1 MLSLT
6 NKIKCFIC
14 VFTSIILILAFLVV
28 RTFIINA
35 DDVKK
40 KFITQMDVKS
50 YSYLTVST
58 EDGVVLYGNSK
69 FSDDSLTRLSTFH
82 IVGDKNDG
90 IVNSII
96 ATHRP
101 ETVVKDNHKYFKD
114 IEVKLTINSILQK
127 NAYIT
132 LMNQEFSKSGCII
145 VLDYKT
151 GEIKA
156 MVSIP
161 SIDVA
166 NIDNIPNGA
175 YINKPLYSY
184 VPGSVF
190 KAISV
195 AAVLELHPEAKNFTY
210 NCNSKNGHIS
220 CMYSHGSVSLEK
232 ALEKSCNC
240 AISQLVSTYITS
252 DELEA
257 FVAKLGLTSKD
268 QIADMICN
276 QNGNIN
282 AKADLRWTSNG
293 QGKTL
298 LTPISVAKYYAIL
311 ANDGKFVEP
320 HIMYDTSVNTEQVI
334 SPQTSQFI
342 TSSLEGVV
350 EISSLTCK
358 AFGKTGTA
366 QLNDTESHSWF
377 VCSLVDENAP
387 TYTVLCFLERGGTS
401 LNAKDVTI
409 DFINNYIL

>member
-6 NKIKCFIC
+6 NKIRYFIC
-14 VFTSIILILAFLVV
+14 VFTSVILVLAFLVG
-28 RTFIINA
+28 RTFVINA
-35 DDVKK
+35 NEVKK
-40 KFITQMDVKS
+40 KFITQMDIKS

-58 EDGVVLYGNSK
+58 EDGVVLYGNSE

-101 ETVVKDNHKYFKD
+101 ETVVKDKHQYFKD
-114 IEVKLTINSILQK
+114 IDVNLTVNSVIQR
-127 NAYIT
+127 NAYT
-132 LMNQEFSKSGCII
+132 VLVNQQFSESGCII

-151 GEIKA
+151 GGIKA
-156 MVSIP
+156 MVSTP

-210 NCNSKNGHIS
+210 NCNSRNGHIS
-220 CMYSHGSVSLEK
+220 CMYSHGTVNLEK

-257 FVAKLGLTSKD
+257 FVAKLGLTSKN

-276 QNGNIN
+276 QDGNIN
-282 AKADLRWTSNG
+282 AKADLKWTSNG
-293 QGKTL
+293 QGETL
-298 LTPISVAKYYAIL
+298 LTPISVARYYSIL
-311 ANDGKFVEP
+311 ANNGEVVEP
-320 HIMYDTSVNTEQVI
+320 HIMLDTSVKPKQVI
-334 SPQTSQFI
+334 SAQTSQFI
-342 TSSLEGVV
+342 SSSLKGVV
-350 EISSLTCK
+350 ENRLPCK

>member
-6 NKIKCFIC
+6 NKIRYFIC
-14 VFTSIILILAFLVV
+14 VFTSVILVLAFLVG
-28 RTFIINA
+28 RTFVINA
-35 DDVKK
+35 DEVKK
-40 KFITQMDVKS
+40 KFITQMDIKS

-58 EDGVVLYGNSK
+58 EDGVVLYGNSE

-101 ETVVKDNHKYFKD
+101 ETVVKDKHQYFKD
-114 IEVKLTINSILQK
+114 IDVNLTVNSVIQR
-127 NAYIT
+127 NAYT
-132 LMNQEFSKSGCII
+132 VLVNQQFSESGCII

-151 GEIKA
+151 GGIKA
-156 MVSIP
+156 MVSTP

-210 NCNSKNGHIS
+210 NCNSRNGHIS
-220 CMYSHGSVSLEK
+220 CMYSHGTVNLEK

-257 FVAKLGLTSKD
+257 FVAKLGLTSKE

-276 QNGNIN
+276 QDSNIN
-282 AKADLRWTSNG
+282 AKADLKWTSNG
-293 QGKTL
+293 QGETL
-298 LTPISVAKYYAIL
+298 LTPISVARYYSIL
-311 ANDGKFVEP
+311 ANNGEVVEP
-320 HIMYDTSVNTEQVI
+320 HIMLDTSVKPKQVI
-334 SPQTSQFI
+334 SAQTSQFI

-350 EISSLTCK
+350 GISSLTCK